1 MKGKKMKWNEWKGR
15 VERKCG
21 MERREWKSG
30 MEEWNKWIMME
41 EAPGKKHPDGARR
54 ETRNEKTRK
63 SHRTASTRHPALHTT

>member
-1 MKGKKMKWNEWKGR
+1 MD
-15 VERKCG
+15 G
-21 MERREWKSG
+21 MEMDG

-54 ETRNEKTRK
+54 ETRNEKMRK